1 MKLSVVIVSYNVRD
15 YLENCLQS
23 VSRALE
29 GIEGEVFVVDNHSDD
44 DSVETVRS
52 HYPWVRLIE
61 NQENMGFSRANNIAI
76 REARGEY
83 VLLLNPDT
91 IVEEATLREVLRF
104 MEEHPKAGGA
114 GVMMHNADGSLA
126 PESRR
131 ALPTPWVSCLKMLG
145 FTKRYYMSH
154 LPWDQPGR
162 IEVISGAFC
171 MLRRE
176 ALDKIGLLD
185 EDFFMYGED
194 LDLCFRAKV
203 AGCKNYYTPVTNVLH
218 FRGQSSRT
226 RRIKSYIDFYNAM
239 WIFVKKHRSYY
250 LVPKFLIF
258 LGIVIAASVGVFSRL
273 VPQFWKIFLDLGVVF
288 LWAACLLD
296 LEVSADWQLA
306 VVVAVAN
313 LLFFAVRGEYAS
325 SSLEGKHSY
334 WFQMPVNLIPVLSF
348 AGYRWFTHPEKFD
361 GIAMAILCV
370 STILVPLAF
379 LAWRRFMFW
388 FLYFYRIFAKK
399 RHRSILLGGGEDSL
413 QPWFDTHN
421 VISGMEILGCV
432 SGEPGTVSPE
442 NRKHLLGGYSEM
454 ESICKRTDCH
464 ELLVVSNF
472 SGTREDFDLHWLE
485 KLGMRVFLLIGKPQ
499 NGEFALINLKNL
511 H

>member
-44 DSVETVRS
+44 DSVEAVRS
-52 HYPWVRLIE
+52 QYPWVRLIE

-91 IVEEATLREVLRF
+91 IVEEVTLREVLRF

-171 MLRRE
+171 FLRKK
-176 ALDKIGLLD
+176 ALDEVGLLD

-194 LDLCFRAKV
+194 IDLSYRLMK
-203 AGCKNYYTPVTNVLH
+203 GGWENWYLPYPITH
-218 FRGQSSRT
+218 FKG
-226 RRIKSYIDFYNAM
+226 KSTQKSDYRYVHIFYNAM
-239 WIFVKKHRSYY
+239 
-250 LVPKFLIF
+250 LIF
-258 LGIVIAASVGVFSRL
+258 FRKHYSHLS
-273 VPQFWKIFLDLGVVF
+273 
-288 LWAACLLD
+288 
-296 LEVSADWQLA
+296 
-306 VVVAVAN
+306 
-313 LLFFAVRGEYAS
+313 LFYA
-325 SSLEGKHSY
+325 L
-334 WFQMPVNLIPVLSF
+334 PV
-348 AGYRWFTHPEKFD
+348 K
-361 GIAMAILCV
+361 MAIYFRAAIAL
-370 STILVPLAF
+370 TDIL
-379 LAWRRFMFW
+379 R
-388 FLYFYRIFAKK
+388 KK
-399 RHRSILLGGGEDSL
+399 L
-413 QPWFDTHN
+413 
-421 VISGMEILGCV
+421 
-432 SGEPGTVSPE
+432 
-442 NRKHLLGGYSEM
+442 HL
-454 ESICKRTDCH
+454 
-464 ELLVVSNF
+464 
-472 SGTREDFDLHWLE
+472 
-485 KLGMRVFLLIGKPQ
+485 
-499 NGEFALINLKNL
+499 
-511 H
+511 